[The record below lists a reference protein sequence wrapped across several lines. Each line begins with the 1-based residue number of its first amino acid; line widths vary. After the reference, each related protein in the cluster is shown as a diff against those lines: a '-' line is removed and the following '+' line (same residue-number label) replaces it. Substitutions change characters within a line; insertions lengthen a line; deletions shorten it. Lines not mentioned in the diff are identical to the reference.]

1 MRRWMVLAAGVL
13 GCLGVMIG
21 AYGAHGLEA
30 SLTDQ
35 QLSVEDVQKRLEQ
48 CDIAVRYHMLHVLA
62 ILCLGIVASDLAVR
76 LRTLAVV
83 FFLLG
88 ILLFCGG
95 LYAMVFLGVMG
106 HWAIVPSGGLCFMLG
121 WLCVALI
128 AISKQ
133 PPSEK

>member
-121 WLCVALI
+121 WLCVGLI